1 MASERFRPFRPRRH
15 DAPVHLSSL
24 MLSALSK
31 NLSAAYAW
39 TSTHFQT
46 HRLSPWGLFITITI
60 EVRVGMHTLCQ
71 CKLLLPHNNL
81 LPCQLTMA
89 DSCLIP
95 LRNCFEVVTFSQGAF
110 AEKALRGVVA
120 MSRLRQPV
128 KNRVPRTG
136 IPTT

>member
-1 MASERFRPFRPRRH
+1 
-15 DAPVHLSSL
+15 

-39 TSTHFQT
+39 TSTHFQS

-60 EVRVGMHTLCQ
+60 EVRVSVGMHTLCQ

-89 DSCLIP
+89 DSCLIH
-95 LRNCFEVVTFSQGAF
+95 LRNCFEVVTFPQGVF
-110 AEKALRGVVA
+110 AEKALRGVV
-120 MSRLRQPV
+120 RCPGCD
-128 KNRVPRTG
+128 NR
-136 IPTT
+136 